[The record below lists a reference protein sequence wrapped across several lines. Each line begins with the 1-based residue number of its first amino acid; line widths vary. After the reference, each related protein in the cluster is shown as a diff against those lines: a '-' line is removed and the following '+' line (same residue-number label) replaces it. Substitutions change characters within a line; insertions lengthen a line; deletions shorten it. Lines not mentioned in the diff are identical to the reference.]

1 MLVLKY
7 AYPFE
12 VFCIKG
18 GWVPAGTFIATLDA
32 FGLEI
37 PAFFIYFVSTSLD
50 RCTWLLWF

>member
-18 GWVPAGTFIATLDA
+18 VEFQPVP
-32 FGLEI
+32 
-37 PAFFIYFVSTSLD
+37 
-50 RCTWLLWF
+50 LLQPWMLLV